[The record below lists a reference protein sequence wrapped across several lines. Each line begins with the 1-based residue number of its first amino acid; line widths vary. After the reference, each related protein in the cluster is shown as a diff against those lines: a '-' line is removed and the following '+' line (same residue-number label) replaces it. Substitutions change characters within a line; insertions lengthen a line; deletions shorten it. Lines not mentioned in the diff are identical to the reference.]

1 VTAATP
7 AATTTRGR
15 GGLIELSVDKVE
27 EMRKANAALIA
38 SKNQTRRVGSA
49 GGESYI
55 KRARRAAAGLD
66 DEDGEFLSFYVAIIL
81 IVD

>member
-1 VTAATP
+1 LGGA
-7 AATTTRGR
+7 RGASR
-15 GGLIELSVDKVE
+15 GGGPIELSVDEVE
-27 EMRKANAALIA
+27 EMRKANTTTLIA
-38 SKNQTRRVGSA
+38 LKNQTRRVGSA

-81 IVD
+81 IVG